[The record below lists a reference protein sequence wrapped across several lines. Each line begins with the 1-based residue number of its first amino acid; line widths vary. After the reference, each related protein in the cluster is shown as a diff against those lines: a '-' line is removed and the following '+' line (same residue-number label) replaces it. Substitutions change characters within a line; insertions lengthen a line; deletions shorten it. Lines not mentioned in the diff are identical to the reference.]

1 MKKRIRSGSGEP
13 ASNETAPNIGAVSR
27 GKRDFDSGFI
37 TSDRPFSG
45 LVQALKPA
53 RVKLLI
59 AVIAYLVKDSP
70 VWVLPVITAAVID
83 TVVAGGP
90 PERLALLGCAALV
103 LIAFNYPASQTFVR
117 LISATVRDLGVSLRN
132 ELAHRLQVLS
142 IGFHGRSSSSVI
154 QTKVVR
160 DVENVELMLQ
170 QGANPLLSGLGV
182 ILGAVTVLALQ
193 VPAFLLLFILV
204 VPLSVVLIQGVR
216 RRSHQKN
223 ELFRRDIEQFSS
235 QVGEMAML
243 LPITRA
249 HGLEQVATQRVLTT
263 AKAVRNSGFS
273 LDMLNGRFGALA
285 WGSFQL
291 LSIACLIGA
300 AALSVSGLLP
310 ITAGQVILLST
321 YFVMLTNSVL
331 NLLNLAPLL
340 TKGRESLRSIG
351 EVLQEPDIE
360 RNSGKHQILHTDG
373 HLTFER
379 VDFRY
384 PEEEDLAVHSL
395 SLDISPGETIAFVGK
410 SGSGKSTVLNL
421 ALGFLRP
428 TSGRLLLDGAD
439 MESLDLRTV
448 RRHISVVPQESV
460 LFSGSIRDNI
470 AYGLDNVNDESIW
483 QALQEANAP
492 DFVRTLP
499 NGVDTL
505 LGERGARLSGG
516 QRQRISIARALIR
529 DPRVLLLDE
538 ATSAL
543 DSESEQLVQD
553 ALANLR
559 HGRTTLIVA
568 HRLSTIRSADRI
580 VLLDSGRAVEIGT
593 HEELLAAEGPYAKM
607 YTLQTR

>member
-1 MKKRIRSGSGEP
+1 MKKRSHPGFGRPTS
-13 ASNETAPNIGAVSR
+13 AATAPHLSTSGGGR
-27 GKRDFDSGFI
+27 RDFDNSFI
-37 TSDRPFSG
+37 TSERPFSG

-53 RVKLLI
+53 RVKLLV

-90 PERLALLGCAALV
+90 PESLALLGCAALV
-103 LIAFNYPASQTFVR
+103 LVAFNYPASQTFVR

-193 VPAFLLLFILV
+193 VPAFLLLFVLV
-204 VPLSVVLIQGVR
+204 VPLSVALIQGVR

-243 LPITRA
+243 LPVTRA
-249 HGLEQVATQRVLTT
+249 HGLEEVATQRVLTT
-263 AKAVRNSGFS
+263 AKAVRNSGFN
-273 LDMLNGRFGALA
+273 LDMLNGRFSALA

-321 YFVMLTNSVL
+321 YFVMLTNAVL

-360 RNSGKHQILHTDG
+360 RNNGKHQIVHIKG
-373 HLTFER
+373 RVTFDH

-384 PEEEDLAVHSL
+384 PEEKDLAIHGL

-410 SGSGKSTVLNL
+410 SGSGKSTILNL
-421 ALGFLRP
+421 VLGFLRP
-428 TSGRLLLDGAD
+428 TSGHLLLDGTN
-439 MESLDLRTV
+439 METLDLRTM

-470 AYGLDNVNDESIW
+470 AYGLDNVDDESIW
-483 QALQEANAP
+483 QALQQANASG
-492 DFVRTLP
+492 FVRTLP
-499 NGVDTL
+499 HGVETL

-529 DPRVLLLDE
+529 NPRVLLLDE

-553 ALANLR
+553 ALANLC

-568 HRLSTIRSADRI
+568 HRLSTIRSANRI
-580 VLLDSGRAVEIGT
+580 VLLDDGRVVETGT
-593 HEELLAAEGPYAKM
+593 HEELLATGGPYAKLH
-607 YTLQTR
+607 TLQTR